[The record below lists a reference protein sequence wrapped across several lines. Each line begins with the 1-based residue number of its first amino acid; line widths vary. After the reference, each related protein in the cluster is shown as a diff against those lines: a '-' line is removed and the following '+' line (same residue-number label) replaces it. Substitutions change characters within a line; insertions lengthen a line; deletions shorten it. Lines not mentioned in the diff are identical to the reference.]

1 MIALEK
7 LAVTPSRWAVII
19 VRFEP
24 LISEIRQTY
33 TCNVKWWLGE
43 GDTMRQS
50 ARSFFFVLLWLAVS
64 SLFAANAANAA
75 PSMTSPVAG
84 STLVSSSPCPT
95 SES

>member
-1 MIALEK
+1 
-7 LAVTPSRWAVII
+7 
-19 VRFEP
+19 
-24 LISEIRQTY
+24 
-33 TCNVKWWLGE
+33 
-43 GDTMRQS
+43 MRQS